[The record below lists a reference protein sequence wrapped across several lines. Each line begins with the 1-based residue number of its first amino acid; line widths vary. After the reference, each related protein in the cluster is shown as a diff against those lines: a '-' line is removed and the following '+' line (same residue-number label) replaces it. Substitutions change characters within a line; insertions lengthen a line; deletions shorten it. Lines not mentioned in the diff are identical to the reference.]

1 MINNDEALI
10 QTRHLVIEETCRL
23 AWNDQLDEQH
33 KEEWCLKS
41 SRGQSRPS
49 VDVVFIRREKLSV
62 TECGL
67 RAART

>member
-23 AWNDQLDEQH
+23 A
-33 KEEWCLKS
+33 KRKWCLQS